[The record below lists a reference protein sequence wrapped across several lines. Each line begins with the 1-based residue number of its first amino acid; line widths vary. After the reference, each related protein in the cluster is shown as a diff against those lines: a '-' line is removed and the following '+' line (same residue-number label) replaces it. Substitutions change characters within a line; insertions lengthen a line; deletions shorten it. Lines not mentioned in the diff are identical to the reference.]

1 MLLQIKYFLKLK
13 LLKNQLNYYFLLN
26 FSVNAPANIPAGK
39 ATIPILKKADNI
51 AKNLPIPV
59 IG

>member
-13 LLKNQLNYYFLLN
+13 LLKNQLNYFLLN

-39 ATIPILKKADNI
+39 ATIPILKNADNN
-51 AKNLPIPV
+51 AKNLPITA
-59 IG
+59 IE

>member
-13 LLKNQLNYYFLLN
+13 LLKNQLNYFLLN
-26 FSVNAPANIPAGK
+26 FSVKAPANIPAGK